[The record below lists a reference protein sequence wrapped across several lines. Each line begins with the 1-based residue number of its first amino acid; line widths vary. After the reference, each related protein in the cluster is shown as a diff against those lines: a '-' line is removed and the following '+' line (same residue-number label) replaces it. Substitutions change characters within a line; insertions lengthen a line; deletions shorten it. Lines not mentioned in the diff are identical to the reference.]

1 MALTYLSGDDY
12 VTTKDYI
19 AGKRSGKSSGGG
31 KKSGGSKRSKKT
43 PEQKKAGRKRVFKGV
58 AKVALAPSRAS
69 FLTIVRLNALHLATK
84 LARVWNRPNGKET
97 IIKFWEKFGG
107 DVNKLKEVIRKG
119 SKNKVAMRG
128 DQIGSATAVGA
139 AIASATPI
147 IVALVPI
154 IKQFKAG
161 GDKKEAAEF
170 NEGVEQGKQDLADN
184 EDVPK
189 AKVSMPRNKEVGYM
203 TDKNGYSQTDEKY
216 TGRKESESGGS
227 DGSGAGRGDSSG
239 GGDGDGDKGG
249 ERSEEEKEKEAKA
262 KMGSNFSPLGMF
274 FMMLMYS
281 SMYFNQQSIFV
292 MLLNTYCTL
301 GIILIPVAITKNPLQ
316 KIAKVI
322 SYTPINVAEGLIN
335 TIKLRWQKKLA

>member
-19 AGKRSGKSSGGG
+19 AGKRSGKKSSGGG
-31 KKSGGSKRSKKT
+31 GGGKRPKKT
-43 PEQKKAGRKRVFKGV
+43 KEQKKAGRKRVFKGV
-58 AKVALAPSRAS
+58 AKVALAPSRAA
-69 FLTIVRLNALHLATK
+69 FLTIVRLNALKLATK
-84 LARVWNRPNGKET
+84 IARVWNRPNGKET
-97 IIKFWEKFGG
+97 IIKWWENFGG
-107 DVNKLKEVIRKG
+107 DVNKLKQVILKG

-128 DQIGSATAVGA
+128 DQIGSATAISA

-154 IKQFKAG
+154 IKKFKAG
-161 GDKKEAAEF
+161 GDHKEAAEF
-170 NEGVEQGKQDLADN
+170 NAGVEQGKQDLADN

-189 AKVSMPRNKEVGYM
+189 AKVSMPRNKEVGIV
-203 TDKNGYSQTDEKY
+203 TDKEGYAQEDKKY
-216 TGRKESESGGS
+216 KGRSESDSGGS

-239 GGDGDGDKGG
+239 GGDGDGDKGAKG
-249 ERSEEEKEKEAKA
+249 TMSEEEQEKEAKA
-262 KMGSNFSPLGMF
+262 KMSSNFSPLGMF

-281 SMYFNQQSIFV
+281 SMYFNQSSIAV
-292 MLLNTYCTL
+292 QLINLYCTV

-322 SYTPINVAEGLIN
+322 SYTPINVAEGFINLI
-335 TIKLRWQKKLA
+335 KMKWQKKLA